1 MAAKSKWVGRVPP
14 VKFRKPL
21 KYKLK
26 VFLRARREALKN
38 FVNLVCI
45 PEQDDDKDEI
55 DDEETLCDWKDD
67 MVIAQAMGLALRR
80 W

>member
-1 MAAKSKWVGRVPP
+1 
-14 VKFRKPL
+14 
-21 KYKLK
+21 

-38 FVNLVCI
+38 LVCI
-45 PEQDDDKDEI
+45 AEHERDNVEDEV

-67 MVIAQAMGLALRR
+67 LVIAQAMGLALRR